1 MKANS
6 LWRTAITVGGT
17 PGRFTHAIP
26 PAPLAAT
33 LFWHVPRP
41 RRYRELCR
49 KRVNE
54 NDSGEVSPC
63 LAESVKACEDRVP
76 RLVVV
81 GVPANLDA
89 VQQSRDGDLG
99 PDGPR
104 ELVAGPAE
112 LQRRWPGGLWPGPPA
127 ELPPQRA
134 EPIGLS
140 GSGGT
145 RYSTSTGSARRPGKA
160 PPWSS
165 AVAGRVRV
173 HRARGIAVQLR
184 TRCSNSEPDLAAI
197 GPEATGE
204 GGVSDLST
212 LGIWVC
218 ARRSIAPRRA
228 RVQRLFGLQSCIGHF

>member
-81 GVPANLDA
+81 GVPANLGA

-104 ELVAGPAE
+104 ELVAGPPNSSGGGPAGSGPG
-112 LQRRWPGGLWPGPPA
+112 RRRNFRRSALSRLA
-127 ELPPQRA
+127 
-134 EPIGLS
+134 IS

-204 GGVSDLST
+204 GGVSARRA
-212 LGIWVC
+212 LGTSAC
-218 ARRSIAPRRA
+218 ARMSR
-228 RVQRLFGLQSCIGHF
+228 

>member
-1 MKANS
+1 MPLLGNSCGRPERPWGGIEEAPRYRDRLRIAAALKANS

-17 PGRFTHAIP
+17 RERFTHAIP

-63 LAESVKACEDRVP
+63 LAESVKACADRVP

-81 GVPANLDA
+81 GVPANLGA
-89 VQQSRDGDLG
+89 VRQSRDGDLG

-134 EPIGLS
+134 EPIGHL
-140 GSGGT
+140 
-145 RYSTSTGSARRPGKA
+145 RF
-160 PPWSS
+160 
-165 AVAGRVRV
+165 GRDTVLHV
-173 HRARGIAVQLR
+173 HRLRAPAREGPTLVLRRCGAR
-184 TRCSNSEPDLAAI
+184 TRSQ
-197 GPEATGE
+197 GE
-204 GGVSDLST
+204 GDS
-212 LGIWVC
+212 
-218 ARRSIAPRRA
+218 RSAA
-228 RVQRLFGLQSCIGHF
+228 NKV